1 MFLRLMIVL
10 VVSILVSSCSTKRE
24 VLSYIYDS
32 AINSSINSI
41 VSDRKNS
48 VLNGVD
54 MSVLEGRIVLNEIE
68 YDTDTPIDSI
78 TGKPV
83 VKTERKVEVSF
94 NGTSSSDI
102 KIDTNIQKDS
112 ISNETETENVSVV
125 LDENKERES
134 VSWLSEL
141 KSVGIVFLLLTVFVL
156 IYRIISRY
164 YHSN

>member
-24 VLSYIYDS
+24 ALSYIYDS

-41 VSDRKNS
+41 VSDRKKS
-48 VLNGVD
+48 VLNGID
-54 MSVLEGRIVLNEIE
+54 MSVLEGRIILNEIE
-68 YDTDTPIDSI
+68 YDTDAPVDSV
-78 TGKPV
+78 TGKPI
-83 VKTERKVEVSF
+83 VKKERKVEISF

-102 KIDTNIQKDS
+102 RIDTNIQKDS
-112 ISNETETENVSVV
+112 ISNEIETEKVSVV
-125 LDENKERES
+125 LDEKKEKEP

-141 KSVGIVFLLLTVFVL
+141 KSVGIVFLLLTIFVL